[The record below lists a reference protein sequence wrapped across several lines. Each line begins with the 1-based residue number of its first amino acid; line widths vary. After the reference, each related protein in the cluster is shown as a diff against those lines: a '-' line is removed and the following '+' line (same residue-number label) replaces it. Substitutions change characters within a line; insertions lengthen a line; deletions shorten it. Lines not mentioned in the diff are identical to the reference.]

1 MVFPVIIKD
10 GLLINT
16 YKNIV
21 IITKKTPT
29 NIIIKTY
36 YYYQPFSR

>member
-21 IITKKTPT
+21 IIIKKNPT
-29 NIIIKTY
+29 RKT